1 MESML
6 TLLGKH
12 NSFFSTLISW
22 KATRKK
28 SCRIIKLFGN
38 ESKMLS
44 FEAGE
49 CLASLNHKATLRNQL
64 NRNAIWWFQRD
75 LDPSYN
81 AVTKPAKSTQIS
93 HIIPSREA
101 PKQVGDES

>member
-1 MESML
+1 
-6 TLLGKH
+6 
-12 NSFFSTLISW
+12 
-22 KATRKK
+22 
-28 SCRIIKLFGN
+28 
-38 ESKMLS
+38 MLS

-49 CLASLNHKATLRNQL
+49 CLASLNQKATLRNQL

-81 AVTKPAKSTQIS
+81 SVTKPAKSTQIS